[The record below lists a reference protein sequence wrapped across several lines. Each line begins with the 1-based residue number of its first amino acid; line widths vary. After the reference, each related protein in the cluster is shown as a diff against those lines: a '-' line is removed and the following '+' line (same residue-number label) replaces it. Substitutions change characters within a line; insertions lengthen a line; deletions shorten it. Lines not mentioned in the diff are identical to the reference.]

1 MHIGVN
7 KVWVIGSSIVKRA
20 SIASRER
27 KGGLNLGIVN
37 TEIWWQGYGGMV
49 LSQLLPK
56 LRVLRRIEN
65 DPDVLIIHCGANS
78 LGLIELKSLLEK
90 LQDTLE
96 QIAKLFPRSKLVWS
110 NLLPRFNWRYS

>member
-1 MHIGVN
+1 
-7 KVWVIGSSIVKRA
+7 
-20 SIASRER
+20 
-27 KGGLNLGIVN
+27 
-37 TEIWWQGYGGMV
+37 MV

-96 QIAKLFPRSKLVWS
+96 QIAKLFPRSKLYGQTCS
-110 NLLPRFNWRYS
+110 QDSIGGIQRTLGPWRTQEKESIGKQYC

>member
-1 MHIGVN
+1 MSGESLVSGVN

-27 KGGLNLGIVN
+27 KGELNLGIAN
-37 TEIWWQGYGGMV
+37 TEIWWQGYGGMD

-65 DPDVLIIHCGANS
+65 DPDIFIIHCGANS
-78 LGLIELKSLLEK
+78 LGLIH
-90 LQDTLE
+90 
-96 QIAKLFPRSKLVWS
+96 
-110 NLLPRFNWRYS
+110 